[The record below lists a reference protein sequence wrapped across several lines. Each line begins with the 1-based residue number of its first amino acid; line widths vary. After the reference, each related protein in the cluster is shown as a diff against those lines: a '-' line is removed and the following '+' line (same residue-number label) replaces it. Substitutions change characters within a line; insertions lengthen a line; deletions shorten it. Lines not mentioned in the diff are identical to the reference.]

1 MDLKDEI
8 FAALQ
13 TAGFTED
20 EMVRLI
26 DPIFLRDIERVLDGM
41 KEIIDVGSWII
52 TDKEPFVPPLLN
64 NYKLHDR
71 TLGNWLWD
79 HTRLQ
84 LYRSKPQIDGGQV
97 WGNRLMR
104 WIKKRRKFNACVL
117 DYLHRRPKRLPP
129 SSWEWLRGND
139 HRTIF
144 FPGTTYTNKQVYPCL
159 RGLTLNQDGKLV
171 PCHHRLDAKFGP
183 DDAFALVA
191 E

>member
-1 MDLKDEI
+1 MDIKDEI
-8 FAALQ
+8 KAALQ
-13 TAGFTED
+13 AAGFTEA
-20 EMVRLI
+20 EIIQLI
-26 DPIFLRDIERVLDGM
+26 DPILLRDIKLVLEGM

-52 TDKEPFVPPLLN
+52 TDKEPLVPPSLSN
-64 NYKLHDR
+64 WKLQDR
-71 TLGNWLWD
+71 SLGTWLWS
-79 HTRLQ
+79 HSRFE

-144 FPGTTYTNKQVYPCL
+144 FPGTTYTNKQVYAS
-159 RGLTLNQDGKLV
+159 DV
-171 PCHHRLDAKFGP
+171 
-183 DDAFALVA
+183 
-191 E
+191 